1 MRATLPLTL
10 GLALAGCSGTAPRL
24 NGLPEQGMSAVIIG
38 GRFILPTGETKTA
51 TLHQH
56 RGRGRPAG

>member
-1 MRATLPLTL
+1 MPLTL

-38 GRFILPTGETKTA
+38 GRFILPTGETKN
-51 TLHQH
+51 
-56 RGRGRPAG
+56 GRI